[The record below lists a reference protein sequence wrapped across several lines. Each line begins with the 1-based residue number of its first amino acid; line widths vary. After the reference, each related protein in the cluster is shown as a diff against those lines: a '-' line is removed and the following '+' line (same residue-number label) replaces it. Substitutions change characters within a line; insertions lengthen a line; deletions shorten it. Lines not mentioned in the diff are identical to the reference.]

1 MSNQH
6 FQVAAASALH
16 GVLRVPGDKSISHR
30 SVMLS
35 ALADGQSTIQ
45 GFLPGEDNRNTLQ
58 AFKAMGVPVVEHS
71 ETVLTID
78 GVGRDGLQAPSAP
91 LDMGNSGTA
100 MRLLTGLLAAQ
111 AFNSTLIGDASL
123 SKRPM
128 RRVITPLQA
137 MGARIEASAAGTA
150 PLQIFGGQVLKA
162 IDYAMPM
169 ASAQVK
175 SALLLAGLFA
185 EGETV
190 IHAPAVTR
198 DHTERMLRA
207 FGYAV
212 STTGNRIALRGGGRL
227 QATAIEIPAD
237 ISSATFFLVGAA
249 IARQAEVL
257 LTEVGLNP
265 TRLGVIQILQAMGA
279 DITLHNPRQ
288 FGDEPVADVLV
299 KGGQPLRGMA
309 IPKDWVPLAID
320 EFPAIFI
327 AAACAD
333 GETRLSGAE
342 ELRVKES
349 DRIAVMAE
357 GLATLGVTTQVLPDG
372 LIIQGDKNRVFHGG
386 TIESHG
392 DHRIAM
398 AFAMAS
404 LRAETAIFI
413 RDCAPVAT
421 SFPSFVALANSAGLA
436 ITVSHDGE

>member
-16 GVLRVPGDKSISHR
+16 GVVRVPGDKSISHR

-58 AFKAMGVPVVEHS
+58 TFKAMGVPVVEHN

-100 MRLLTGLLAAQ
+100 MRLLSGLLSAQ
-111 AFNSTLIGDASL
+111 SFNSTLIGDASL

-128 RRVITPLQA
+128 RRVTTPLQT
-137 MGARIEASAAGTA
+137 MGAKIETTAAGTA
-150 PLQIFGGQVLKA
+150 PLQIFGGQQLQA
-162 IDYAMPM
+162 IDYPMPV

-190 IHAPAVTR
+190 IHEPAVTR

-227 QATAIEIPAD
+227 QATDIQIPAD

-279 DITLHNPRQ
+279 DITLQNPRQ

-299 KGGQPLRGMA
+299 KGGKPLRGIA

-357 GLATLGVTTQVLPDG
+357 GLATLGVATQVMPDG
-372 LIIQGDKNRVFHGG
+372 LIIQGDKNRRFQGG

-421 SFPSFVALANSAGLA
+421 SFPSFVTLANAAGLA
-436 ITVSHDGE
+436 ITVQHDDH

>member
-1 MSNQH
+1 MPNQH
-6 FQVAAASALH
+6 FQVAPASALH

-35 ALADGQSTIQ
+35 AIADGQSTIQ

-58 AFKAMGVPVVEHS
+58 AFKAMGVPVVAHS

-78 GVGRDGLQAPSAP
+78 GLGREGLEAPSAP

-100 MRLLTGLLAAQ
+100 MRLLTGLLSAQ
-111 AFNSTLIGDASL
+111 AFDSVLIGDSSL

-128 RRVITPLQA
+128 RRVTTPLQA
-137 MGARIEASAAGTA
+137 MGAKIETTPAGTA
-150 PLQIFGGQVLKA
+150 PLQIFGGQKLKA
-162 IDYAMPM
+162 IEYAMPM

-175 SALLLAGLFA
+175 SALLLAGLYA

-190 IHAPAVTR
+190 IHEPAVTR

-212 STTGNRIALRGGGRL
+212 STTGNRIALSGGGRL
-227 QATAIEIPAD
+227 RATDIAIPAD
-237 ISSATFFLVGAA
+237 ISSATFFFVGAA

-279 DITLHNPRQ
+279 DITLQNPRQ

-299 KGGQPLRGMA
+299 KGGKPLRGIA

-327 AAACAD
+327 AAACAE
-333 GETRLSGAE
+333 GETCLSGAE

-357 GLATLGVTTQVLPDG
+357 GLATLGVPTQVLADG
-372 LIIQGDKNRVFHGG
+372 LIIQGDSNRHFQGG
-386 TIESHG
+386 HIESHG

-404 LRAETAIFI
+404 LRAAAPIFI
-413 RDCAPVAT
+413 SDCAPVAT
-421 SFPSFVALANSAGLA
+421 SFPSFVTLANHAGLA
-436 ITVSHDGE
+436 ITVQHDGD